1 MITSTSNSQVK
12 NVRAL
17 QSQARHRRAEGA
29 FVVEGV
35 RLVEEAAASG
45 WPCRLVFYTADI
57 DERGAALLP
66 VFQAA
71 GAHLEEVAPHVMK
84 AASDT
89 RAPQGLLAVVELQ
102 EKPLPL
108 PLNLVLI
115 LDQVRDP
122 GNLGTILRTAAAAG
136 AQAVFIPPGS
146 TDPYAPKVIRAAM
159 GAHFRLVIT
168 TSDWDQIGLT
178 CQQHGLQ
185 VLLAAAAGDSTYTEL
200 DLRRPLALVIGG
212 EAHGAGPQASRLAHQ
227 QVRIPLPGQME
238 SINAAAAAAILL
250 FEALRQRNQA

>member
-17 QSQARHRRAEGA
+17 QSQARYRRAQGA

-35 RLVEEAAASG
+35 RMAEEAAASG
-45 WPCRLVFYTADI
+45 WSCRLVFYTADL

-66 VFQAA
+66 VFHAA

-89 RAPQGLLAVVELQ
+89 HAPQGLLAVIELQ
-102 EKPLPL
+102 EKPLPQ
-108 PLNLVLI
+108 PLDLVLI
-115 LDQVRDP
+115 LDQMRDP

-136 AQAVFIPPGS
+136 VQAVFIPPGS
-146 TDPYAPKVIRAAM
+146 ADTYAPKVIRAAM
-159 GAHFRLVIT
+159 GGHFRLVIKNM
-168 TSDWDQIGLT
+168 DWEQIGLT

-185 VLLAAAAGDSTYTEL
+185 VLLAAAAGDSAYTEL
-200 DLRRPLALVIGG
+200 DLKVPLALVIGS
-212 EAHGAGPQASRLAHQ
+212 EAHGAGPQASLLASYR
-227 QVRIPLPGQME
+227 VSIPLPGKME
-238 SINAAAAAAILL
+238 SLNAAAAAAILL
-250 FEALRQRNQA
+250 FEALRQRNET